1 MADETI
7 PERQLILLRHGKA
20 ERGIGKDDFDRELA
34 PRGEAESV
42 LMGEW
47 LRDNALVPDCVLSS
61 PAARAAA
68 TAEHSCEASGVGS
81 GIIRYD
87 RRIYLAS
94 VEALNAV
101 IAAADA
107 DSRRLMIVGHNP
119 GLEMLLLSLV
129 GPRQLADQ
137 GGGQMP
143 TAALAVIDL
152 TIGWAS
158 IGAGMGQLAAF
169 IAPRDL
175 R

>member
-1 MADETI
+1 M
-7 PERQLILLRHGKA
+7 
-20 ERGIGKDDFDRELA
+20 GKDDFDRELA
-34 PRGEAESV
+34 PRGEGESV

-47 LRDNALVPDCVLSS
+47 LRDTALVPDSVLSS

-68 TAEHSCEASGVGS
+68 TAELVSDACGVGS
-81 GIIRYD
+81 GIVRYD

-101 IAAADA
+101 IASADA
-107 DSRRLMIVGHNP
+107 ECRRLMIVGHNP

-137 GGGQMP
+137 GDGQMP
-143 TAALAVIDL
+143 TAAVAVIDL
-152 TIGWAS
+152 TIGWDT
-158 IGAGMGQLAAF
+158 IGGGMGQLAAF
-169 IAPRDL
+169 VAPRDL